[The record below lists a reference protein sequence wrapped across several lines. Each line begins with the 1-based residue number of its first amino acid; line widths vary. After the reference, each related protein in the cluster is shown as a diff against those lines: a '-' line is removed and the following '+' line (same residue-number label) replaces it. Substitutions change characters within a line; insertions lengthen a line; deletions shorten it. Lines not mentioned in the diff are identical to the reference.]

1 MVRKR
6 SKMELYL
13 DVLRAISRGVDKPTN
28 IMYKCNLSWANSREI
43 LSSLVEQGLITVTE
57 NENRRT
63 YRITERGREVLEYF
77 NRAQDLLMIHRK
89 RRNPHLLR

>member
-43 LSSLVEQGLITVTE
+43 LSSLLEQGLITVTE
-57 NENRRT
+57 NENRRI

-77 NRAQDLLMIHRK
+77 SRAQGLLMIHRR

>member
-43 LSSLVEQGLITVTE
+43 LNSLAEQGLITINK
-57 NENRRT
+57 NENRRI

-77 NRAQDLLMIHRK
+77 SKAHDLLMIHR
-89 RRNPHLLR
+89 RRRSPYFLG

>member
-1 MVRKR
+1 MVRRR

-13 DVLRAISRGVDKPTN
+13 EVLRAVGRGVGKPTN

-43 LSSLVEQGLITVTE
+43 LRSLVEQGLITVIE
-57 NENRRT
+57 ESNRRT

-77 NRAQDLLMIHRK
+77 NRAHDLLMLHR
-89 RRNPHLLR
+89 RRGLRFIG